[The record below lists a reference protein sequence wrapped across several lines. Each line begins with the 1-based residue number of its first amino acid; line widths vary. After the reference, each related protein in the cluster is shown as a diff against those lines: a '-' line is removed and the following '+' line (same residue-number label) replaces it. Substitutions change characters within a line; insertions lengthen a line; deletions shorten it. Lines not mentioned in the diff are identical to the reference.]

1 MEEAFS
7 YLFFFR
13 KRLPC
18 EDMHNDLTELF
29 DTFPYLRNE
38 YIIIRKMVEV
48 DVSNLIEITVNPNVY
63 QYIPPYLYRKSR
75 GNLPA
80 AIRCLGGRDFDK

>member
-38 YIIIRKMVEV
+38 YIIIRKKIEV
-48 DVSNLIEITVNPNVY
+48 DVGNLIEIRDNPNVY

-80 AIRCLGGRDFDK
+80 AIRCLGGRDCD

>member
-1 MEEAFS
+1 
-7 YLFFFR
+7 
-13 KRLPC
+13 
-18 EDMHNDLTELF
+18 
-29 DTFPYLRNE
+29 
-38 YIIIRKMVEV
+38 MVEV